1 MSKLVFCWELGGELG
16 HLATLS
22 ELAREF
28 VSHNHQV
35 TVILK
40 DLSKAPLFFADTP
53 VTVLQAPVWPA
64 KGKKEPPSSCIADIL
79 LKRGYE
85 SVEGLATLVSAW
97 QTLFRLIQ
105 ADALFFDFAPTAML
119 ASQSL
124 SIPKFT
130 VGAGFSELSPGQPN
144 PNIRPETADYKQ
156 VYEAESRVVA
166 NMNPLVQAMGLSPLS
181 YLSDL
186 FQVDSAFI
194 ASYSELDFQAAH
206 RQHSL
211 YCGPVAG
218 DFPGEI
224 AVWPHNAGKKVI
236 GYLKSFYQH
245 LENVLDGIKRL
256 GETALIVCPGIS
268 EDLISRYQSDALR
281 IYSHPVALDQ
291 ALSEADLSICH
302 GGMGMLAKSV
312 KAGVPIACLP
322 TQQEQFLNSR
332 CASENGV
339 GEIIDGED
347 VGALVSSLQRLLTS
361 EGIRSRARECANK
374 YAGRPRGAEL
384 IRQRVEAV
392 LTARERK
399 S

>member
-40 DLSKAPLFFADTP
+40 DLSKVPFFFTDIP
-53 VTVLQAPVWPA
+53 VTVLQAPLWPV
-64 KGKKEPPSSCIADIL
+64 KGKSAKPSSCIADIL

-119 ASQSL
+119 ASRSL

-144 PNIRPETADYKQ
+144 PNIRPETADYSQ
-156 VYEAESRVVA
+156 VYEAESKVVA

-181 YLSDL
+181 FLSDL
-186 FQVDSAFI
+186 FQADGAFI

-206 RQHSL
+206 RQHAL

-218 DFPGEI
+218 DFRGEV
-224 AVWPHNAGKKVI
+224 AAWPQETGKKVI
-236 GYLKSFYQH
+236 AYLKPFYQH
-245 LENVLDGIKRL
+245 LENVLDGIQGL
-256 GETALIVCPGIS
+256 GETALVICPGIAA
-268 EDLISRYQSDALR
+268 DLISQYQSDVLR
-281 IYSHPVALDQ
+281 IYPYPVALDQ

-332 CASENGV
+332 TASESGV
-339 GEIIDGED
+339 GEIVDGENVD
-347 VGALVSSLQRLLTS
+347 ALIGSLQRLLAS
-361 EGIRSRARECANK
+361 EALQSRARESASK
-374 YAGRPRGAEL
+374 YAEQQRGAEL
-384 IRQRVEAV
+384 IRQRVEA
-392 LTARERK
+392 LLAQRGRK